1 MVTACELNVNSS
13 LCAISSPYLYEIHD
27 DLFSFLFCVLQA
39 MVQERTQQFLAIQ
52 EVSDLRQKT
61 TSELVQTLV
70 EKIADISEVFG
81 NEEASKLPDVSGTN
95 CVKISV

>member
-1 MVTACELNVNSS
+1 
-13 LCAISSPYLYEIHD
+13 
-27 DLFSFLFCVLQA
+27 

-70 EKIADISEVFG
+70 EKIADISEVFS
-81 NEEASKLPDVSGTN
+81 NEESSKLPDVGGTL
-95 CVKISV
+95 

>member
-1 MVTACELNVNSS
+1 
-13 LCAISSPYLYEIHD
+13 
-27 DLFSFLFCVLQA
+27 

-61 TSELVQTLV
+61 TTELVQTLV

-81 NEEASKLPDVSGTN
+81 NEESSKLPDVSSTRKLYFN
-95 CVKISV
+95 FTYAFEYLRQLIAVFFCTDKNWRTHLS

>member
-1 MVTACELNVNSS
+1 
-13 LCAISSPYLYEIHD
+13 
-27 DLFSFLFCVLQA
+27 

-61 TSELVQTLV
+61 TTELVQTLV

-81 NEEASKLPDVSGTN
+81 NEESSKLPDVSITH
-95 CVKISV
+95 KLYFSFIFYIHLYIMLLST

>member
-1 MVTACELNVNSS
+1 
-13 LCAISSPYLYEIHD
+13 
-27 DLFSFLFCVLQA
+27 

-61 TSELVQTLV
+61 TTELVQTLV

-81 NEEASKLPDVSGTN
+81 NEESSKLPNVSST
-95 CVKISV
+95 CKL

>member
-13 LCAISSPYLYEIHD
+13 LCAISIPYLYD
-27 DLFSFLFCVLQA
+27 DLFPFLFCVLQA

-95 CVKISV
+95 CIKISV